1 MNWYKVVGVMDDGAR
16 IYGEEVILAANSKQ
30 EASEKAKRVLHNNA
44 EDVFHTDHVFDLA
57 LSWLTFFLSERIS
70 PFAKK
75 SFYEL
80 R

>member
-16 IYGEEVILAANSKQ
+16 IYGEEVIVAADSKH

-44 EDVFHTDHVFDLA
+44 EEVFRTDHVFDLD
-57 LSWLTFFLSERIS
+57 LSLLTFFLLERIS

>member
-44 EDVFHTDHVFDLA
+44 EEVFRTDHVF
-57 LSWLTFFLSERIS
+57 
-70 PFAKK
+70 
-75 SFYEL
+75 
-80 R
+80 